1 MATKTTRDYTVTIYV
16 IGGNEPIE
24 VGGAQAA
31 TVIADFEAGNALSFS
46 TDEDGTIYDVY
57 IPYEAIVYLT
67 YTYEE
72 SSTEIRDDFCKE
84 GRGR

>member
-1 MATKTTRDYTVTIYV
+1 MATKTTRDYTVAIYV
-16 IGGNEPIE
+16 ISENDPIE

-31 TVIADFEAGNALSFS
+31 TVIADFEAGNALSF
-46 TDEDGTIYDVY
+46 TAEEGGTTLDVY
-57 IPYEAIVYLT
+57 IPYEAIVRLE